1 MLSGKL
7 RSATGGGAVGEAW
20 TYVEDLSK
28 NQTVYGNGLWPY
40 VPWQGAWNGTEF
52 WILNRQ
58 GGFATSYDGLTWEL
72 WPNAPVGSNYKS
84 VAYSGTQYIM
94 GTFNSVDLLYTTTD
108 KITWTAIGTPL
119 SNAFVAA
126 GWTYNTG
133 SGVQAVLWNGTQWV
147 AMNSQG
153 YVAKSTDLVTWTAS
167 NSLVIALSTQTTD
180 PVTVLAYSGTVY
192 VACVA
197 DGGTTAMYSSPD
209 AVTWTSRVLVNGA
222 YGISSIVWTGT
233 KFVGVTYQGII
244 WISVDGI
251 TWTSNTNA
259 RTATGYVDGT
269 PYYYIVWDGTKLVVM
284 RQSNYGNFSSTDLAA
299 NNAWA
304 ATSTDG
310 VTWTSNTTLKNNA
323 TWNQRKPGVLMYG
336 ASRYVT
342 VGANAYTTLPMLE
355 ATSTDLNTWTFPT
368 NLTQFDTTFST
379 NLISKMLWTGSQY
392 IAVGVYNCSFATSPN
407 GYNSWTNNVSLFYD
421 TNFNIGLSRIDVSAY
436 GLGKFIAMRAQ
447 NSGTSSGSSAVAYYT
462 TDFINFTAIPSFATA
477 WGLSTGAMSGAW
489 FAGSYFYVAGVVSPT
504 YKFVYSPD
512 GINWVVST
520 TGPSSLWGSASVM
533 HIVWNGS
540 TYLAWSSLYQGNK
553 SATSTD
559 GLTWTNRT
567 GSTSL
572 PLSVQYL
579 IWAGNQFVGMDQNGK
594 LATSPDGITW
604 TYNASLYN
612 ILLVTSRSV
621 YNITWCDSFCIV
633 MGDYGYAYKTYDFIN
648 WTQNNSLIS
657 TTWGTYKASYNGG
670 AAFSSNWNGYQLI
683 LGGFDGRV
691 AIS

>member
-7 RSATGGGAVGEAW
+7 RSSTGGGAIGESW

-28 NQTVYGNGLWPY
+28 NQTVYGNGIWPY

-52 WILNRQ
+52 WILSRQ
-58 GGFATSYDGLTWEL
+58 GGFATSTDGLTWSY
-72 WPNAPVGSNYKS
+72 WVNAPVQSNYRS
-84 VAYSGTQYIM
+84 VAFNGTQYIM
-94 GTFNSVDLLYTTTD
+94 GTFNPVDLLYTTTD
-108 KITWTAIGTPL
+108 KITWTACGTPL
-119 SNAFVAA
+119 SDAFVAA

-133 SGVQAVLWNGTQWV
+133 GGVPAVLWNGTQWV

-167 NSLVIALSTQTTD
+167 NSLVTALSTQTTD
-180 PVTVLAYSGTVY
+180 PTTILAYSGTVY

-197 DGGTTAMYSSPD
+197 DNGTTAMYSSPD
-209 AVTWTSRVLVNGA
+209 AVTWTARVLVNGA

-244 WISVDGI
+244 WISIDGI

-259 RTATGYVDGT
+259 RTATGYVDST

-284 RQSNYGNFSSTDLAA
+284 RQSAYGNYSSTDLDA

-342 VGANAYTTLPMLE
+342 MGTNPYTVLPLLE
-355 ATSTDLNTWTFPT
+355 ATSTDFNTWTFPT

-379 NLISKMLWTGSQY
+379 NAIYKMYWTGSQY
-392 IAVGVYNCSFATSPN
+392 IAVGTYNCSFATSPN
-407 GYNSWTNNVSLFYD
+407 GYNSWTNNVSLFYN
-421 TNFNIGLSRIDVSAY
+421 TGFNIGEARIEQSAY
-436 GLGKFIAMRAQ
+436 GLGKYIVCRRQ
-447 NSGTSSGSSAVAYYT
+447 GQGTSAVAYYT
-462 TDFINFTAIPSFATA
+462 TDFINFIAIPSFATA
-477 WGLSTGAMSGAW
+477 FGTSSGSIVGMW
-489 FAGSYFYVAGVVSPT
+489 FAGSYFYAAGGVSP

-512 GINWVVST
+512 GINWVAST
-520 TGPSSLWGSASVM
+520 TGPSSVWSGSGSSVL

-540 TYLAWSSLYQGNK
+540 IYLAWGSSSNW

-559 GLTWTNRT
+559 GLTWTNQP
-567 GSTSL
+567 SSL
-572 PLSVQYL
+572 SLGVAVGYL
-579 IWAGNQFVGMDQNGK
+579 TWAGNQFVALDTNGRIG
-594 LATSPDGITW
+594 TSPDGVTW

-612 ILLVTSRSV
+612 ILLGTSRRV

-633 MGDYGYAYKTYDFIN
+633 MGDYGWSYKTYDFVN
-648 WTQNNSLIS
+648 WTQNNSLMS
-657 TTWGTYKASYNGG
+657 TTWGTYRASYNGG
-670 AAFSSNWNGYQLI
+670 APFSSNWNGYQLI

>member
-52 WILNRQ
+52 WILSRQ

-72 WPNAPVGSNYKS
+72 WPNAPVINNMRS
-84 VAYSGTQYIM
+84 VAFNGTQYLL
-94 GTFNSVDLLYTTTD
+94 GTFNSLDLFLFTTTD
-108 KITWTAIGTPL
+108 KITWTSCTTPL
-119 SNAFVAA
+119 YNAFVSV
-126 GWTYNTG
+126 GWTPNTG
-133 SGVQAVLWNGTQWV
+133 SGIQAVLWDGTQWV

-153 YVAKSTDLVTWTAS
+153 YVGKSTDLVTWTAS
-167 NSLVIALSTQTTD
+167 NSLVTAKSTTTTD
-180 PVTVLAYSGTVY
+180 AVTILAYSGSVY

-197 DGGTTAMYSSPD
+197 DAGTTAMYSSPD
-209 AVTWTSRVLVNGA
+209 AVTWTNRVIIYQQ

-233 KFVGVTYQGII
+233 KFVGVTYKGII

-259 RTATGYVDGT
+259 QTATGYVDST
-269 PYYYIVWDGTKLVVM
+269 PAYYIVWDGTKLVVM
-284 RQSNYGNFSSTDLAA
+284 RQSAYGNYQSTDLAA

-323 TWNQRKPGVLMYG
+323 TWQQRKPGVLMYG
-336 ASRYVT
+336 ASRYVSMGDSSYT
-342 VGANAYTTLPMLE
+342 GAIYPMLE
-355 ATSTDLNTWTFPT
+355 ATSTDFNTWTFPT

-379 NLISKMLWTGSQY
+379 NGIYKIYWTGSKY
-392 IAVGVYNCSFATSPN
+392 IAVGIYNCSFATSPN
-407 GYNSWTNNVSLFYD
+407 GYNSWTNNVSLFYN
-421 TNFNIGLSRIDVSAY
+421 TSFNIGEARIEQSAY
-436 GLGKFIAMRAQ
+436 GLGKYIVCRRQ
-447 NSGTSSGSSAVAYYT
+447 GQGTSAVAYYT

-477 WGLSTGAMSGAW
+477 FGTSSGSILGMW
-489 FAGSYFYVAGVVSPT
+489 FAGSYFYASGGTSP

-512 GINWVVST
+512 GINWVASA
-520 TGPSSLWGSASVM
+520 TGPSSVWGFGSAPILT
-533 HIVWNGS
+533 IVWSGS
-540 TYLAWSSLYQGNK
+540 RYLAWGN
-553 SATSTD
+553 SNNFAATSTD
-559 GLTWTNRT
+559 GLTWTNSPS
-567 GSTSL
+567 STSL
-572 PLSVQYL
+572 GVAVGYVT
-579 IWAGNQFVGMDQNGK
+579 WAGNQFVVLDQNGRIG
-594 LATSPDGITW
+594 TSPDGVTW
-604 TYNASLYN
+604 TYNPSLYN
-612 ILLVTSRSV
+612 ILLGTSRRV

-633 MGDYGYAYKTYDFIN
+633 QGDDGYVYKTYDFVN
-648 WTQNNSLIS
+648 WTQNNSLMS

-670 AAFSSNWNGYQLI
+670 GAFSSNWNGYQLI